1 MHLFLLVLYSYQ
13 RDITES
19 FWLANSDRIQRV
31 ESLMAWI
38 LWLKKIQ
45 YTQSKQNL

>member
-1 MHLFLLVLYSYQ
+1 MNPPDLQIL
-13 RDITES
+13 E
-19 FWLANSDRIQRV
+19 NSTLIGFNMLR
-31 ESLMAWI
+31 EFMAWI